1 MSKILIQD
9 YKFKNEALLDLAF
22 THSSF
27 SKTNNERLEFLG
39 DSVLN
44 LVITKYLFEN
54 YPELDEGK
62 MSRVRSNLVNQETL
76 SSLSKKLELQKNIKL
91 SAGEEKTNGREK
103 KSILSNTFEALI
115 GAIYLDSDL
124 DVVFNYIKKVYGDL
138 LTNANL
144 IKNNKDPKS
153 ILQEYCQGR
162 FLPLPNYNT
171 KELNDKVNTFET
183 VCSIDGIKDFAYGK
197 GNTKKNSHQSAAE
210 MMLEQLKI
218 YFD

>member
-1 MSKILIQD
+1 MNKILIHD
-9 YKFKNEALLDLAF
+9 YEFKNKALLDLAF
-22 THSSF
+22 THSSY
-27 SKTNNERLEFLG
+27 SKINNERLEFLG

-76 SSLSKKLELQKNIKL
+76 SSLSKNLELQKNIKL

-115 GAIYLDSDL
+115 GAIYLDSNL
-124 DVVFNYIKKVYGDL
+124 DVVLDYIKKVYGKL
-138 LTNANL
+138 LTNVNL
-144 IKNNKDPKS
+144 IRNNKDPKS
-153 ILQEYCQGR
+153 ILQEYCQGK

-171 KELNDKVNTFET
+171 TEVKDKINTFET
-183 VCSIDGIKDFAYGK
+183 VCSVDGIKNYGYGK
-197 GNTKKNSHQSAAE
+197 GTTKKNSHQSAAE
-210 MMLEQLKI
+210 MMLEQLKV

>member
-1 MSKILIQD
+1 MNKTLTLD
-9 YKFKNEALLDLAF
+9 YEFKNKALLDLAF
-22 THSSF
+22 THSSH
-27 SKTNNERLEFLG
+27 SKINNERLEFLG

-76 SSLSKKLELQKNIKL
+76 SSLSKNLELQKNIKL

-115 GAIYLDSDL
+115 GAIYLDSNL
-124 DVVFNYIKKVYGDL
+124 DVVLDYIKKVYGEL
-138 LTNANL
+138 LTNVNL
-144 IKNNKDPKS
+144 IRNNKDPKS
-153 ILQEYCQGR
+153 ILQEYCQGK

-171 KELNDKVNTFET
+171 TEVKDKINTFET
-183 VCSIDGIKDFAYGK
+183 VCSINGIKNYGYGK
-197 GNTKKNSHQSAAE
+197 GTTKKNSHQSAAE
-210 MMLEQLKI
+210 MMLEQLKV

>member
-1 MSKILIQD
+1 MNKIVIID
-9 YKFKNEALLDLAF
+9 YEFKNKALLDLAF
-22 THSSF
+22 THSSI
-27 SKTNNERLEFLG
+27 SKINNERLEFLG

-76 SSLSKKLELQKNIKL
+76 SSLSKNLELQKNIKL

-115 GAIYLDSDL
+115 GAIYLDSNL
-124 DVVFNYIKKVYGDL
+124 DVVLDYIKKVYGEL
-138 LTNANL
+138 LTNVNL
-144 IKNNKDPKS
+144 IKNTKDPKS
-153 ILQEYCQGR
+153 VLQEYCQGK

-171 KELNDKVNTFET
+171 TEVKDKINAFET
-183 VCSIDGIKDFAYGK
+183 VCSINGIKNYGYGK
-197 GNTKKNSHQSAAE
+197 GTTKKNSHQSAAE
-210 MMLEQLKI
+210 MMLEQLKV

>member
-1 MSKILIQD
+1 MNKIVIND
-9 YKFKNEALLDLAF
+9 YEFKNKALLDLAF

-27 SKTNNERLEFLG
+27 SKINNERLEFLG

-76 SSLSKKLELQKNIKL
+76 SSLSKNLELQKNIKL

-115 GAIYLDSDL
+115 GAIYLDSNL
-124 DVVFNYIKKVYGDL
+124 DVVFDYIKKVYGEL
-138 LTNANL
+138 LTNVNL

-153 ILQEYCQGR
+153 VLQEYCQGK

-171 KELNDKVNTFET
+171 TEVKDKINAFET
-183 VCSIDGIKDFAYGK
+183 VCSINGIKNYGYGK
-197 GNTKKNSHQSAAE
+197 GTTKKNSHQSAAE
-210 MMLEQLKI
+210 MMLEQLKV

>member
-1 MSKILIQD
+1 MNKIVIID
-9 YKFKNEALLDLAF
+9 YEFKNKALLDLAF

-27 SKTNNERLEFLG
+27 SKINNERLEFLG

-76 SSLSKKLELQKNIKL
+76 SSLSKNLELQKNIKL

-115 GAIYLDSDL
+115 GAIYLDSNL
-124 DVVFNYIKKVYGDL
+124 DVVLDYIKKVYGEL
-138 LTNANL
+138 LTNVNL
-144 IKNNKDPKS
+144 IKNAKDPKS
-153 ILQEYCQGR
+153 VLQEYCQGK

-171 KELNDKVNTFET
+171 TEVKDKINTFET
-183 VCSIDGIKDFAYGK
+183 VCSINGIKNYGYGK
-197 GNTKKNSHQSAAE
+197 GTTKKNSHQSAAE
-210 MMLEQLKI
+210 MMLEQLKV

>member
-1 MSKILIQD
+1 MNKIVIID
-9 YKFKNEALLDLAF
+9 YEFKNKALLDLAF

-27 SKTNNERLEFLG
+27 SKINNERLEFLG

-76 SSLSKKLELQKNIKL
+76 SSLSKNLELQKNIKL

-115 GAIYLDSDL
+115 GAIYLDSNL
-124 DVVFNYIKKVYGDL
+124 DVVLDYIKKVYGEL
-138 LTNANL
+138 LTNVNL
-144 IKNNKDPKS
+144 IKNAKDPKS
-153 ILQEYCQGR
+153 VLQEYCQGK

-171 KELNDKVNTFET
+171 TEVKDRINAFET
-183 VCSIDGIKDFAYGK
+183 VCSIDGIKNYGYGK
-197 GNTKKNSHQSAAE
+197 GTTKKNSHQSAAE
-210 MMLEQLKI
+210 MMLEQLKV

>member
-1 MSKILIQD
+1 MNKILIHD
-9 YKFKNEALLDLAF
+9 YEFKNKALLDLAF

-27 SKTNNERLEFLG
+27 SKINNERLEFLG

-76 SSLSKKLELQKNIKL
+76 SSLSKNLELQKNIKL

-115 GAIYLDSDL
+115 GAIYLDSNL
-124 DVVFNYIKKVYGDL
+124 DVVLDNIKKVYGEL
-138 LTNANL
+138 LTNVNL
-144 IKNNKDPKS
+144 IRNNKDPKS
-153 ILQEYCQGR
+153 ILQEYCQGK

-171 KELNDKVNTFET
+171 TEVKDKINTFET
-183 VCSIDGIKDFAYGK
+183 VCSINGIKNYGYGK
-197 GNTKKNSHQSAAE
+197 GTTKKNSHQSAAE
-210 MMLEQLKI
+210 MMLEQLKV

>member
-1 MSKILIQD
+1 MNKIVIID
-9 YKFKNEALLDLAF
+9 YEFKNKALLDLAF

-27 SKTNNERLEFLG
+27 SKINNERLEFLG

-76 SSLSKKLELQKNIKL
+76 SSLSKNLELQKNIKL

-115 GAIYLDSDL
+115 GAIYLDSNL
-124 DVVFNYIKKVYGDL
+124 DVVFDYIKKVYGEL
-138 LTNANL
+138 LTNVNL
-144 IKNNKDPKS
+144 IKNTKDPKS
-153 ILQEYCQGR
+153 VLQEYCQGK

-171 KELNDKVNTFET
+171 TEVKDRINAFET
-183 VCSIDGIKDFAYGK
+183 VCSIDGIKNYGYGK
-197 GNTKKNSHQSAAE
+197 GTTKKNSHQSAAE
-210 MMLEQLKI
+210 MMLEQLKV

>member
-1 MSKILIQD
+1 MNKIVIID
-9 YKFKNEALLDLAF
+9 YEFKNKALLDLAF

-27 SKTNNERLEFLG
+27 SKINNERLEFLG

-76 SSLSKKLELQKNIKL
+76 SSLSKNLELQKNIKL
-91 SAGEEKTNGREK
+91 STGEEKNKWKRK

-115 GAIYLDSDL
+115 GAIYLDSNL
-124 DVVFNYIKKVYGDL
+124 DVVLDYIKKVYGEL
-138 LTNANL
+138 LTNVNL
-144 IKNNKDPKS
+144 IKNTKDPKS
-153 ILQEYCQGR
+153 VLQEYCQGK

-171 KELNDKVNTFET
+171 TEVKDRINAFET
-183 VCSIDGIKDFAYGK
+183 VCSINGIKNYGYGK
-197 GNTKKNSHQSAAE
+197 GTTKKNSHQSAAE
-210 MMLEQLKI
+210 MMLEQLKV

>member
-1 MSKILIQD
+1 MNKILIHD
-9 YKFKNEALLDLAF
+9 YEFKNKALLDLAF

-27 SKTNNERLEFLG
+27 SKINNERLEFLG

-76 SSLSKKLELQKNIKL
+76 SSLSKNLELQKNIKL

-115 GAIYLDSDL
+115 GAIYLDSNL
-124 DVVFNYIKKVYGDL
+124 DVVLDYIKKVYGEL
-138 LTNANL
+138 LTNVNL
-144 IKNNKDPKS
+144 IRNNKDPKS
-153 ILQEYCQGR
+153 ILQEYCQGK

-171 KELNDKVNTFET
+171 TEVKDKINTFET
-183 VCSIDGIKDFAYGK
+183 VCSINGIKNYGYGK
-197 GNTKKNSHQSAAE
+197 GTTKKNSHQSAAE
-210 MMLEQLKI
+210 MMLEQLKV

>member
-1 MSKILIQD
+1 MNKILIHD
-9 YKFKNEALLDLAF
+9 YEFKNKALLDLAF
-22 THSSF
+22 THSSY
-27 SKTNNERLEFLG
+27 SKINNERLEFLG

-76 SSLSKKLELQKNIKL
+76 STLSKNLELQKNIKL

-115 GAIYLDSDL
+115 GAIYLDSNL
-124 DVVFNYIKKVYGDL
+124 DVVLDYIKKVYGEL
-138 LTNANL
+138 LTNVNL
-144 IKNNKDPKS
+144 IRNNKDPKS
-153 ILQEYCQGR
+153 ILQEYCQGK

-171 KELNDKVNTFET
+171 TEVKDKINAFET
-183 VCSIDGIKDFAYGK
+183 VCSINGIKNYGYGK
-197 GNTKKNSHQSAAE
+197 GTTKKNSHQSAAE
-210 MMLEQLKI
+210 MMLQQLKV

>member
-1 MSKILIQD
+1 MNKILIDD
-9 YKFKNEALLDLAF
+9 YEFKNNSLLDLAF

-76 SSLSKKLELQKNIKL
+76 SSLSKNLGLEKNIKL

-115 GAIYLDSDL
+115 GAIYLDSNL
-124 DVVFNYIKKVYGDL
+124 DVVLDYIKTVYGEL
-138 LTNANL
+138 LTNVNL

-153 ILQEYCQGR
+153 VLQEYCQGK
-162 FLPLPNYNT
+162 FLPLPHYNT
-171 KELNDKVNTFET
+171 TEIKDKSNTFET
-183 VCSIDGIKDFAYGK
+183 VCSINGIKDYGYGK
-197 GNTKKNSHQSAAE
+197 GTTKKNSHQSAAE
-210 MMLEQLKI
+210 MMLEQLKV